1 MTKKTYKILVTAGVI
16 LSGTAMLVCAY
27 AAFLGLTGNSI
38 ILGSMNALLAGYDFY
53 LFMNFIDRFLNRNS
67 FTP

>member
-27 AAFLGLTGNSI
+27 AAFLGLTGNRI